1 MIFGKLWPRDFDR
14 GRVASKGFYLFFSLR
29 CTCSQYVFVVA
40 VIYDRRRFDVSVKY
54 ADISIFEELMDP
66 RLEIFDM
73 EFTNT
78 EFTQFSLAVVLI
90 RVVEFR

>member
-1 MIFGKLWPRDFDR
+1 M
-14 GRVASKGFYLFFSLR
+14 
-29 CTCSQYVFVVA
+29 
-40 VIYDRRRFDVSVKY
+40 KY

-90 RVVEFR
+90 RVVEFRSEAFFMKVTLKQCSYV

>member
-1 MIFGKLWPRDFDR
+1 M
-14 GRVASKGFYLFFSLR
+14 
-29 CTCSQYVFVVA
+29 
-40 VIYDRRRFDVSVKY
+40 KY

-90 RVVEFR
+90 RVVEFRSEPFFMKVREKKR